1 MLIDFLITVVDVDD
15 MHSGTGFG
23 PRHAGMRILT
33 ITKRVPRITDRTGS
47 YP

>member
-1 MLIDFLITVVDVDD
+1 MDFLITVVDVDD

-23 PRHAGMRILT
+23 HRHAGMRILMN
-33 ITKRVPRITDRTGS
+33 TKRVPRTADLTGS